1 MQSYGKLIREAR
13 AKQKLSRRQVAEKA
27 GISEAHLRFV
37 EMEERPM
44 SPKTLRKVATVL
56 GIDETPLIDAW
67 LHENVWGLS
76 LAPKELQKIPVI
88 SWVHAGDFAMAE
100 DPEQLADVE
109 EWVWTMAKGPNVFA
123 LRVEGDSMEPEFR
136 EGEIIVVN
144 PHIAWEAGNYV
155 IVKNADGEAT
165 FKQIKKKG
173 KMWVLHPL
181 NPKYEDIQVDNRQL
195 YVVGVVVE
203 KLKRY

>member
-1 MQSYGKLIREAR
+1 MHTYGEMISRAR
-13 AKQKLSRRQVAEKA
+13 AKKKLSRREVAGRA

-37 EMEERPM
+37 EKGERPM

-56 GIDETPLIDAW
+56 EIDETALIDAW
-67 LHENVWGLS
+67 LQENVRGLS
-76 LAPKELQKIPVI
+76 LAPKELQKVPLI

-100 DPEQLADVE
+100 NPEDVTECE
-109 EWVWTMAKGPNVFA
+109 EWVWAMTKGPNVFA

-155 IVKNADGEAT
+155 IVKNQDGEAT

-173 KMWVLHPL
+173 DRWVLHPL
-181 NPKYEDIQVDNRQL
+181 NPKYEDIVVDNREL

>member
-1 MQSYGKLIREAR
+1 
-13 AKQKLSRRQVAEKA
+13 
-27 GISEAHLRFV
+27 
-37 EMEERPM
+37 
-44 SPKTLRKVATVL
+44 
-56 GIDETPLIDAW
+56 
-67 LHENVWGLS
+67 
-76 LAPKELQKIPVI
+76 
-88 SWVHAGDFAMAE
+88 
-100 DPEQLADVE
+100 
-109 EWVWTMAKGPNVFA
+109 MAKGPNVFA

-195 YVVGVVVE
+195 FVVGVVVE